1 MREYRDVIF
10 AYSIMLGLII
20 LVGFLQS
27 WSIALSILCFCLIS
41 AVMTMGAN
49 IQWGYAG
56 LINFGIMGYTALG
69 GLAAVLVSVPPVREA
84 WKAGGLQ
91 MILSV
96 LIIVSIV
103 FSVRF
108 IIKKFKKSSKR
119 NYGITFVIITGLI
132 LLRLISG
139 PAIESIEAIS
149 PATTGFLGGMGL
161 PILFS
166 WIVGAF
172 FAGAL
177 AYIIGKIA
185 LGLRADYLA
194 IATLLIAEIVVH
206 IIKHEEWLARGVKNV
221 IGLKRPA
228 PYEIDLQSSPWF
240 INLVEKFHSTKLELI
255 NSAVERQDILKQ
267 LVIDA
272 SSVYV
277 KLCYTGLFLTVV
289 IILLILTQKALYSPW
304 GRKMRAIRDNEEAAS
319 AMGKNVVKEHL
330 LIFILGSAVVG
341 IAGAMMVTNDGLF
354 TPGSYRPMRY
364 TFVIWVMVIVG
375 GTGNNFGAILGGFVV
390 WFLWVQAAPIALF
403 IINLFTAHLPETN
416 EIKIHLINSAPYF
429 RFLIIGIGLL
439 IIMRYRPQG
448 VIPEKIIKH

>member
-149 PATTGFLGGMGL
+149 PATTGFFRGHGSPNFIFLDCWGIFCRSFSIHNRENCLRTQSG
-161 PILFS
+161 LFS
-166 WIVGAF
+166 
-172 FAGAL
+172 
-177 AYIIGKIA
+177 
-185 LGLRADYLA
+185 
-194 IATLLIAEIVVH
+194 
-206 IIKHEEWLARGVKNV
+206 NC
-221 IGLKRPA
+221 
-228 PYEIDLQSSPWF
+228 
-240 INLVEKFHSTKLELI
+240 N
-255 NSAVERQDILKQ
+255 
-267 LVIDA
+267 
-272 SSVYV
+272 
-277 KLCYTGLFLTVV
+277 
-289 IILLILTQKALYSPW
+289 
-304 GRKMRAIRDNEEAAS
+304 
-319 AMGKNVVKEHL
+319 
-330 LIFILGSAVVG
+330 
-341 IAGAMMVTNDGLF
+341 
-354 TPGSYRPMRY
+354 
-364 TFVIWVMVIVG
+364 
-375 GTGNNFGAILGGFVV
+375 
-390 WFLWVQAAPIALF
+390 
-403 IINLFTAHLPETN
+403 IIN
-416 EIKIHLINSAPYF
+416 F
-429 RFLIIGIGLL
+429 RNCNCS
-439 IIMRYRPQG
+439 Y
-448 VIPEKIIKH
+448 